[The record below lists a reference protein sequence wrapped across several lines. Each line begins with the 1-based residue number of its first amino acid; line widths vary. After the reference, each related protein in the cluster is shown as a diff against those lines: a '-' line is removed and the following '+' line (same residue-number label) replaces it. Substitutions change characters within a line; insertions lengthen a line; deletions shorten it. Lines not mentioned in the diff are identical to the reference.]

1 MLGNWP
7 LTRVCLKQ
15 TDTQKH
21 QLDSDELSAK
31 GKKLL
36 EEGKFEE
43 ALAFFEQALLQN
55 PKDPDLLND
64 KGAALRSLGRYDE
77 AIDCFNQSLEIE
89 PRDKKAS

>member
-1 MLGNWP
+1 MLGIWP

-36 EEGKFEE
+36 KEGKFEE
-43 ALAFFEQALLQN
+43 ALA
-55 PKDPDLLND
+55 
-64 KGAALRSLGRYDE
+64 RYDE